1 MRKFSQREVGTIWRD
16 RQFDKI
22 RQELSKIVE
31 KFRTWSN
38 AWHTSSKHRN
48 FSPRLRCFFVN
59 VTFFIEFIIL
69 PYTRALID
77 SLIILLDFLLD
88 FFLDYSTPKSL
99 DISKD
104 FGVIGN
110 RLFPHR

>member
-69 PYTRALID
+69 PYTRVLIE
-77 SLIILLDFLLD
+77 SLIIYLILDKLKISV
-88 FFLDYSTPKSL
+88 YSMCIVNT
-99 DISKD
+99 
-104 FGVIGN
+104 FGGADN
-110 RLFPHR
+110 GKRTD